1 MNKRQL
7 KLTDYEGFIEKFKQK
22 KTTDDCYTPQA
33 YYDAVVEYVDRHVT
47 PLQGREILRP
57 FWPGADY
64 TLADYP
70 AGCIV
75 IDNPPF
81 SIESEIILFYMAN
94 RIDFFLF
101 CNGLTATTYKDD
113 VAFHIIKESIAYENG
128 ANINTSFVTN
138 VRTRRER
145 IVLAGSLDAQ
155 FQKIKKAQ
163 PRNKPKILEYPRQV
177 VSAALI
183 KKYIVSGKQYEIQED
198 YAVRMT
204 SQQDNVFGGGWLIPS
219 GMVDEME
226 RERELER
233 ERERKRE
240 RERERNNTERRQLSA
255 AAYEVIRRLD
265 ERWNSENRPEH

>member
-1 MNKRQL
+1 MNNRQL
-7 KLTDYEGFIEKFKQK
+7 KLTDYEGFTEKFKPK

-33 YYDAVVEYVDRHVT
+33 YYDAVVEYVGRHVT

-64 TLADYP
+64 NLADYP

-81 SIESEIILFYMAN
+81 SIESEIIRFYMAN
-94 RIDFFLF
+94 KIDFFLF
-101 CNGLTATTYKDD
+101 CNGLTATSYKDD
-113 VAFHIIKESIAYENG
+113 VAVHIIKESIVYENG
-128 ANINTSFVTN
+128 ANVNTSFVTN

-155 FQKIKKAQ
+155 FQKIKEAQ
-163 PRNKPKILEYPRQV
+163 PRNKPKVLEYPRQV

-183 KKYIVSGKQYEIQED
+183 QKYVVSGKQYEIPVD

-204 SQQDNVFGGGWLIPS
+204 SQQDKVFGGGWLIPS

-226 RERELER
+226 RERE
-233 ERERKRE
+233 
-240 RERERNNTERRQLSA
+240 RERERNNTECRQLSA

-265 ERWNSENRPEH
+265 ERWNAENRPEH